1 MLAKTSPILAVVV
14 MAVAATGCS
23 RSGSPRE
30 EYQTIAAAA
39 ETASTGVQAGY
50 QTPAPSHGDR
60 LEHGDASGSQG
71 GDDSGIYG
79 FVGGGGGAPP
89 GQSITIKGPC
99 VTVLDPDS
107 QATVAT
113 GVCDE
118 HGKFRVALA
127 PGRYV
132 ITAVGQR
139 RTVEVKQGAWVA
151 SSFLL
156 MMP

>member
-1 MLAKTSPILAVVV
+1 
-14 MAVAATGCS
+14 MAVAAAVGCS
-23 RSGSPRE
+23 RFGSARE
-30 EYQTIAAAA
+30 ANQAIATAS
-39 ETASTGVQAGY
+39 ETAPGDVSAGY
-50 QTPAPSHGDR
+50 QTPAPSPGGGRPKHGD
-60 LEHGDASGSQG
+60 GSGSQSA
-71 GDDSGIYG
+71 DDSGIYG

-89 GQSITIKGPC
+89 GQSITIKGHC

-118 HGKFRVALA
+118 QGKFRIPLA

-139 RTVEVKQGAWVA
+139 QTVEVKPNGWVE

>member
-1 MLAKTSPILAVVV
+1 MTKTSLILAV
-14 MAVAATGCS
+14 AVTAVTAAGCIRPGSS
-23 RSGSPRE
+23 RE
-30 EYQTIAAAA
+30 ANLAIAAGP
-39 ETASTGVQAGY
+39 ETTFTGAPAGY
-50 QTPAPSHGDR
+50 QTPVPSLGGGHQ
-60 LEHGDASGSQG
+60 EHGDA
-71 GDDSGIYG
+71 SGIYG

-89 GQSITIKGPC
+89 GHSITIKGPC

-118 HGKFRVALA
+118 HGKFRIPLA

-139 RTVEVKQGAWVA
+139 RTVEVKPNAWVA
-151 SSFLL
+151 SGFLL

>member
-1 MLAKTSPILAVVV
+1 
-14 MAVAATGCS
+14 MAVAAAGCS

-30 EYQTIAAAA
+30 GNQAITAGP
-39 ETASTGVQAGY
+39 ETASTGAPAGY
-50 QTPAPSHGDR
+50 QTPSVSGGGGR
-60 LEHGDASGSQG
+60 LEHSDASGSQG

-89 GQSITIKGPC
+89 GKSITIKGPC

-118 HGKFRVALA
+118 HGKFRIPLA
-127 PGRYV
+127 PGRYA

-139 RTVEVKQGAWVA
+139 RTVEVKPGAWVA

>member
-1 MLAKTSPILAVVV
+1 
-14 MAVAATGCS
+14 MAVAAAGCI
-23 RSGSPRE
+23 RSGSSRE
-30 EYQTIAAAA
+30 ENQTIAAGS
-39 ETASTGVQAGY
+39 ETESTGAPAGY
-50 QTPAPSHGDR
+50 QTQPPSLGGGR
-60 LEHGDASGSQG
+60 LEHGDASGSQS

-118 HGKFRVALA
+118 HGKFRIPLA

-132 ITAVGQR
+132 ITGVGQR
-139 RTVEVKQGAWVA
+139 QTVEVKPGAWVV